1 MLPNASACLLCSK
14 QCQHIVA
21 EPTYSKEPIA
31 VVGSTEVQ
39 VAYEGQIA
47 KLPLVV
53 VKGEGPT
60 LLGTNWLDK
69 IRLNWSK
76 THYASGPGLHDLLS
90 KYGVIFHKF
99 SRRPRGLPRLRGEYR
114 SQS

>member
-1 MLPNASACLLCSK
+1 MYHKLWPRRGLGTSLIRL
-14 QCQHIVA
+14 Q
-21 EPTYSKEPIA
+21 TYSKEPIA

-60 LLGTNWLDK
+60 LLGRNWLDK

-76 THYASGPGLHDLLS
+76 IHYASGPGLHDLLS
-90 KYGVIFHKF
+90 KYEVIFQE
-99 SRRPRGLPRLRGEYR
+99 GLGTFQGYEA
-114 SQS
+114 SIGS